1 MSSVAPHYAP
11 VQPPSPADI
20 DGAELDH
27 SLREFAADQS
37 ESDGPKRTKPLR
49 STSTDEVAEVLAC
62 DSDAV
67 PSVFYSEQRWIG
79 ALLSTANGGS
89 SVMCYILQAACVGQC
104 VFAWLAFAPGF
115 AEAAG
120 MPGVNS
126 LLFTQA
132 AVEGGSWVVLFLL
145 INSARDVLRTGGT
158 LEQLRVGQVMI
169 SEQDNAS
176 LSRWRVGLL
185 VLSGVWAAW
194 GGLLV
199 YLFHPMRADDDEVY
213 VFPLGVRMYGWTSA
227 VLFCTILPLA
237 TIGWQHSMRIA
248 SCLCRDEVI
257 EVIRK
262 VRTVDPT
269 SDEWEEG
276 VSQPALGLIDKMKL
290 LSDGWSGGLVGL
302 SLFIFL
308 YALCFFAV
316 AINEPVCNGLE
327 AVGGMPPG
335 FYRQINLVLTA
346 LWTVPPFLIAMD
358 IAATST
364 WCDTLM
370 NELNDARSN
379 HGPESHLK
387 IQWLETT
394 LRQLVRHASPPPFL

>member
-1 MSSVAPHYAP
+1 
-11 VQPPSPADI
+11 
-20 DGAELDH
+20 
-27 SLREFAADQS
+27 
-37 ESDGPKRTKPLR
+37 
-49 STSTDEVAEVLAC
+49 
-62 DSDAV
+62 
-67 PSVFYSEQRWIG
+67 
-79 ALLSTANGGS
+79 
-89 SVMCYILQAACVGQC
+89 
-104 VFAWLAFAPGF
+104 
-115 AEAAG
+115 
-120 MPGVNS
+120 
-126 LLFTQA
+126 
-132 AVEGGSWVVLFLL
+132 
-145 INSARDVLRTGGT
+145 
-158 LEQLRVGQVMI
+158 
-169 SEQDNAS
+169 
-176 LSRWRVGLL
+176 
-185 VLSGVWAAW
+185 
-194 GGLLV
+194 
-199 YLFHPMRADDDEVY
+199 
-213 VFPLGVRMYGWTSA
+213 
-227 VLFCTILPLA
+227 
-237 TIGWQHSMRIA
+237 MRIA

-308 YALCFFAV
+308 YALCFFALG
-316 AINEPVCNGLE
+316 INEPVCNGLE

-394 LRQLVRHASPPPFL
+394 LRQLVRRASAAPPPPPPP